1 MEVDGVPYRTIW
13 VAGDGRTVEVIDQ
26 RELPDRFEVLSLE
39 SAGDAAVAIRDMAVR
54 GAPLIGATAAYGLA
68 LGVGND
74 PSDEGLRTASRL
86 LAGARPTARNLFWA
100 LDRMRELLDPL
111 DPDERETAAYT
122 EAAAICD
129 EDVAINTAIGVN
141 GVGLIEAARNAAI
154 PGIPV
159 NVMTH
164 CNAGW
169 LATVD
174 RGTALAPVYEAHER
188 GLPVHV
194 WVSETRP
201 RNQGSDLTAWEL
213 ERAGVPYTLVVDSAC
228 GHLIQRG
235 EVDLVI
241 VGTDRVA
248 ANGDVANKIGT
259 YMKALAAGAHNV
271 PFYVAAPSPTIDAGT
286 PSGDDI
292 PIEERGGEEVA
303 PAGTPAANP
312 AFDVT
317 PAALISGLITETGV
331 ESG

>member
-1 MEVDGVPYRTIW
+1 MQVDGVPYRTIW
-13 VAGDGRTVEVIDQ
+13 LADDGRAVEVIDQ
-26 RELPDRFEVLSLE
+26 RELPGSFDVLRLQTAE
-39 SAGDAAVAIRDMAVR
+39 DAAAAIREMAVR
-54 GAPLIGATAAYGLA
+54 GAPLIGATAAYGVALA
-68 LGVGND
+68 AHKD
-74 PSDEGLRTASRL
+74 PSDLGLRTAREL
-86 LAGARPTARNLFWA
+86 LATARPTARNLVWA
-100 LDRMRELLDPL
+100 LHRMQVLLDPL
-111 DPDERETAAYT
+111 DPAEREAAAYT

-141 GVGLIEAARNAAI
+141 GVGLIEAAQNEVI
-154 PGIPV
+154 TGIPV

-174 RGTALAPVYEAHER
+174 RGTALAPVYEAHAR

-213 ERAGVPYTLVVDSAC
+213 EHAGVPYTLVVDSAC

-241 VGTDRVA
+241 VGSDRVA

-259 YMKALAAGAHNV
+259 YMKALAARAHDV
-271 PFYVAAPSPTIDAGT
+271 PFFVAAPTPTIDAGT
-286 PSGDDI
+286 PSGDEI
-292 PIEERGGEEVA
+292 PIEERDGGEVS
-303 PAGTPAANP
+303 PTGVPAANP

-317 PAALISGLITETGV
+317 PAELVSGLITEHGLQR
-331 ESG
+331 